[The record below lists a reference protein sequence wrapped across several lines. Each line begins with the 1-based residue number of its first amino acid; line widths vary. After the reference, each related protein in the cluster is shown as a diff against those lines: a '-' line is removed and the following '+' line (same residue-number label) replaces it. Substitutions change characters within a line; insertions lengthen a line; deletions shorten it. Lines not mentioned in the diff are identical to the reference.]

1 MNLLPKHQDLSFQ
14 RRPRSKWIEDETEDQ
29 FDETQHPA
37 QRRLNSTW
45 MRMKKIAD
53 RHLPFPRVRHAN
65 RIQITAATG
74 GRSRRFDRRA
84 CCRDQ
89 NIDPELN
96 ELLS

>member
-1 MNLLPKHQDLSFQ
+1 
-14 RRPRSKWIEDETEDQ
+14 
-29 FDETQHPA
+29 
-37 QRRLNSTW
+37 
-45 MRMKKIAD
+45 MKKIAD

-65 RIQITAATG
+65 RIQITTATG

-96 ELLS
+96 ELLSQLRQRFRFAARGNQGAVTLAVWSSFPCTRVATH